1 MIPAG
6 KRIRVLICKLFGIN
20 SAKAEN
26 VEPKESDKPKK
37 SNRQKEKLLA
47 VFPILFFLYLFAA
60 LYPYAVVPEYS
71 NPAQIEKMIKPI
83 GPEGNRALI
92 LVSGEEA
99 LDARIQTIAN
109 AKESIIISSYVFADD
124 ESGHQVASALM
135 AAADRGVKI
144 RIITDGLIGK
154 DHLKKSDL
162 GYVLG
167 AHQNMLL
174 CYYNPMDWKAP
185 SLINL
190 RHHEKFMISDTE
202 ILIFGGRNISDEF
215 LTQPSHPSY
224 NIDLDVLIYSST
236 SGDDNP
242 SVTLLG
248 HFDRMWEELCTPVFT
263 SIPENQI
270 QSVHAFENSLRDSY
284 DELCLNNPQ
293 LMKNADWSSLTVPID
308 GFAILTNP
316 TDIALKKPVL
326 WSALITLMKNAQERV
341 WLQTPYLVLNK
352 AMKKDLQEVA
362 DAPEKLAVLIN
373 SRATGNNVIAAAD
386 FLIQNRNLSKID
398 MNLYQFQGDHSVH
411 TKALLIDSNISVFGS
426 FNFDIRS
433 AYINTESM
441 LVVYSE
447 KINAGLE
454 EHMKEMF
461 SLSTPMKTSSSDEI
475 KNLPLPQP
483 IDFVKNLRIHLLAPF
498 VWLVRFIV

>member
-1 MIPAG
+1 MIY
-6 KRIRVLICKLFGIN
+6 KLFGI
-20 SAKAEN
+20 SSVKAEN
-26 VEPKESDKPKK
+26 VETKNADKPKK
-37 SNRQKEKLLA
+37 SKRQKEKLLA
-47 VFPILFFLYLFAA
+47 VFPIIFFIYLFAA

-71 NPAQIEKMIKPI
+71 NPAQIEKMVKSI

-99 LDARIQTIAN
+99 LHARIHAIAN
-109 AKESIIISSYVFADD
+109 AQESIIISSYVFADD
-124 ESGHQVASALM
+124 GSGHQVASALM

-154 DHLKKSDL
+154 DHLKNSDL

-167 AHQNMLL
+167 AHQNMSL

-236 SGDDNP
+236 SGEDNP
-242 SVTLLG
+242 ALTLSG
-248 HFDRMWEELCTPVFT
+248 HFDQMWEELCTPVFT
-263 SIPENQI
+263 SIPENKAE
-270 QSVHAFENSLRDSY
+270 SVAAFEKGLRESY
-284 DELCLNNPQ
+284 ALLWLNNPE
-293 LMKNADWSSLTVPID
+293 LVKAADWTSLTVPID

-316 TDIALKKPVL
+316 TDVAVKEPVL

-352 AMKKDLQEVA
+352 AMKRDLQEVA
-362 DAPEKLAVLIN
+362 AATEELAVLIN
-373 SRATGNNVIAAAD
+373 SRATGNNVIASAD
-386 FLIQNRNLSKID
+386 FLIQNRNLSRMD
-398 MNLYQFQGDHSVH
+398 MNLYQFQGDHSLH

-433 AYINTESM
+433 AYINTEAM

-447 KINAGLE
+447 EINAGLE

-461 SLSTPMKTSSSDEI
+461 SLSTPMQAASSDEA